1 MGVNGMLMI
10 EGKQMHKSKGNF
22 ITMKN
27 AVDRYGADATRCALL
42 LGAEG
47 MDDPDWRGENATDVQ
62 NKIESLAKFA
72 RDILTTAK
80 IDEAGHMERW
90 LLSKLQQRIAKI
102 TSSLEEMKT
111 RTALQTALFEVWNDL
126 RWYIQRKGRA
136 DTEILREA
144 VNAWLRLM
152 APFAPF
158 TCEETWNLGG
168 EKGFISLAEWPKTDP
183 KLVDMAADEQENFI
197 IHLIEDAL
205 NILKATKI
213 APKHVFIYTAAPW
226 KFHVYRKILSKTQA
240 GEIGIGEVMRELAGD
255 AELKPHMK
263 DVASF
268 VPRVIKSLT
277 KLSAEQKTNALKNEV
292 SDEQKVVED
301 AVGFLRDRFNAEIS
315 VYREDDLK
323 RYDPKGRAGMA
334 LPGQPA
340 IFIE

>member
-1 MGVNGMLMI
+1 
-10 EGKQMHKSKGNF
+10 
-22 ITMKN
+22 
-27 AVDRYGADATRCALL
+27 
-42 LGAEG
+42 
-47 MDDPDWRGENATDVQ
+47 
-62 NKIESLAKFA
+62 
-72 RDILTTAK
+72 
-80 IDEAGHMERW
+80 
-90 LLSKLQQRIAKI
+90 
-102 TSSLEEMKT
+102 
-111 RTALQTALFEVWNDL
+111 
-126 RWYIQRKGRA
+126 
-136 DTEILREA
+136 
-144 VNAWLRLM
+144 M

-168 EKGFISLAEWPKTDP
+168 EKGFISLAEWPKTNQELLD
-183 KLVDMAADEQENFI
+183 VAAEEQENFI
-197 IHLIEDAL
+197 IRLIEDTL

-213 APKHVFIYTAAPW
+213 APKHVFIYIAAPW
-226 KFHVYRKILSKTQA
+226 KLHVYRKILSKTQA
-240 GEIGIGEVMRELAGD
+240 GEVGIGEVMRELVGE

-334 LPGQPA
+334 LPCQPA